1 MLVKLL
7 KNAKIWHKA
16 GEIVEV
22 SPDECCFLTTT
33 GGAVVVEAVKDAV
46 ETPEKVVKAETPE
59 KKTKKTTKK
68 K

>member
-7 KNAKIWHKA
+7 RRSKIWRDA

-22 SPDECCFLTTT
+22 SPEECHLLTTT
-33 GGAVVVEAVKDAV
+33 GGAVVVEAVKDDV

-59 KKTKKTTKK
+59 KKKTTKK
-68 K
+68 R